1 VVVRVSADR
10 TAKSAP
16 SQPNDL
22 ARQTAVW
29 SEFKYRVGSEIFGE
43 AEPADYVYQIRQG
56 CVRTYKLLSD
66 GRRQIGAFH
75 LPGDIFGI
83 EDGKFHRFT
92 AEAII
97 ATTVRIA
104 KRRSLFGDLGEI
116 SATNNVRDLVTR
128 SLEHAEN
135 HLLLLGRQTALE
147 KVAAFLLE
155 MDRRL
160 DQPKVMGLPMGRR
173 DIADYL
179 GLTVETVSR
188 ALSALQKESILSFS
202 GRGQRAIALHDRA
215 RLAQRATSPLPHHWW
230 HSKNYRTLEMPR

>member
-1 VVVRVSADR
+1 VPVRVSPDR
-10 TAKSAP
+10 TTKSAP
-16 SQPNDL
+16 SQPNEL

-56 CVRTYKLLSD
+56 SVRTYKLLSD
-66 GRRQIGAFH
+66 GRRQIAAFH

-97 ATTVRIA
+97 ATTVPIA

-135 HLLLLGRQTALE
+135 HLLLLGR
-147 KVAAFLLE
+147 
-155 MDRRL
+155 
-160 DQPKVMGLPMGRR
+160 
-173 DIADYL
+173 
-179 GLTVETVSR
+179 
-188 ALSALQKESILSFS
+188 
-202 GRGQRAIALHDRA
+202 
-215 RLAQRATSPLPHHWW
+215 
-230 HSKNYRTLEMPR
+230 